1 MKKLNR
7 RFFIQSLMS
16 LGFFSLFPIK
26 LKGFNNKDCETTA
39 DIEGPF
45 YIPNSPNIYNIAP
58 PEITSDFL
66 FITGILLILIS
77 FTSPKLL
84 KFPNFLWFK
93 FGIFL
98 SKIMTPLILSIIFY
112 AVVAPMGIVYKLFNK
127 NNKKTTWQTPKQKE
141 DVDFN
146 KQY

>member
-1 MKKLNR
+1 
-7 RFFIQSLMS
+7 MS
-16 LGFFSLFPIK
+16 K
-26 LKGFNNKDCETTA
+26 LKTPSEKSFGITFSIIFFGLT
-39 DIEGPF
+39 IYF
-45 YIPNSPNIYNIAP
+45 YFKSGNLNY
-58 PEITSDFL
+58 FL

-141 DVDFN
+141 NVDFN